1 MEGQVPAFDSSKQ
14 SWATLG
20 VPLSHGVSL
29 ASLQSYSAKES
40 PRFLLILSH
49 RVLEVVWRG
58 GGGGGGGALRGSH
71 SRASC
76 VATFSDLLRERD
88 SCAAVLQ

>member
-58 GGGGGGGALRGSH
+58 GGALRGSH

>member
-58 GGGGGGGALRGSH
+58 ALRGSH

>member
-58 GGGGGGGALRGSH
+58 GALRGSH

>member
-58 GGGGGGGALRGSH
+58 GRYGE
-71 SRASC
+71 
-76 VATFSDLLRERD
+76 ATHGLL
-88 SCAAVLQ
+88 VLQRLATS